1 MLKSD
6 IKKLNLKY
14 LDTNSALNPFDN
26 IIVIKWM
33 STYRENQKNTL
44 KKKKLVRSSLYMPSM
59 YIALSF
65 TKQTSFKISTTFES
79 YGITIITPKQI
90 HMSVLFKHIQKIF
103 EF

>member
-44 KKKKLVRSSLYMPSM
+44 KKKKKTGSIFIIYAFYVY
-59 YIALSF
+59 
-65 TKQTSFKISTTFES
+65 STV
-79 YGITIITPKQI
+79 I
-90 HMSVLFKHIQKIF
+90 HKADQF
-103 EF
+103 